1 MPDIPAAPELE
12 PLAEFTQ
19 RAPAELTARANA
31 FEAALGSATR
41 YRAGA
46 VTSVALA
53 CGGHG
58 PDIEARTLSVLAE
71 QFARVVAPRVFNP
84 QETTHGPA

>member
-1 MPDIPAAPELE
+1 MVVVSAD
-12 PLAEFTQ
+12 
-19 RAPAELTARANA
+19 PAELTARANA

-71 QFARVVAPRVFNP
+71 QFARVVPPRVFNP